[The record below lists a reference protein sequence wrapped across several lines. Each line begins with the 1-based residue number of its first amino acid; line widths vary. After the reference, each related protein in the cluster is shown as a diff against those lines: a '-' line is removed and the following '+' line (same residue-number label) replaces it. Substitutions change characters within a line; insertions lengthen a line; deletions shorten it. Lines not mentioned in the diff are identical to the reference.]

1 MQPYVYGTDLLLF
14 FFYRSLHWKRFLL
27 FLVLQ
32 FIPNNLFKK
41 TKKQNHIAF
50 CSYIFTI
57 KVASRAVSLV
67 AGCVFMILGCI
78 GKAAA
83 LFATIPDPVLGGL
96 FHVSLGRNVIINE

>member
-1 MQPYVYGTDLLLF
+1 MIE
-14 FFYRSLHWKRFLL
+14 K
-27 FLVLQ
+27 
-32 FIPNNLFKK
+32 
-41 TKKQNHIAF
+41 NHIAF

-67 AGCVFMILGCI
+67 AGCVFMTLGCI

-96 FHVSLGRNVIINE
+96 FHVSLGKNVIMNE

>member
-1 MQPYVYGTDLLLF
+1 MQPYVYGTDLLLL
-14 FFYRSLHWKRFLL
+14 FYLSLHWKRFLL

-32 FIPNNLFKK
+32 FFLIKYFYRKNIEL
-41 TKKQNHIAF
+41 

-67 AGCVFMILGCI
+67 AGCIFMILGCI

-96 FHVSLGRNVIINE
+96 FHVSLGRNVKINE

>member
-1 MQPYVYGTDLLLF
+1 MNYVHIY
-14 FFYRSLHWKRFLL
+14 S
-27 FLVLQ
+27 
-32 FIPNNLFKK
+32 FK
-41 TKKQNHIAF
+41 
-50 CSYIFTI
+50 

-67 AGCVFMILGCI
+67 AGCVFMTLGCI